1 MKSNRAMFAAVL
13 AALTVSS
20 SALAADDI
28 RFAYRTQELETPE
41 GRTALLERIEGKARS
56 ECRTVPMLPPHYGS
70 ARTACEGTIIGELV
84 AKIDDA
90 RLYAAARDRLDRH
103 HQLTLSAN

>member
-1 MKSNRAMFAAVL
+1 MKLNRAMFATVI
-13 AALTVSS
+13 AALTALSP
-20 SALAADDI
+20 ALAADDM

-56 ECRTVPMLPPHYGS
+56 ECRIVPILPPHYGS
-70 ARTACEGTIIGELV
+70 ARTACEGSIFGELV

-90 RLYAAARDRLDRH
+90 RLNTAARDRLDRH
-103 HQLTLSAN
+103 QQLMVTR